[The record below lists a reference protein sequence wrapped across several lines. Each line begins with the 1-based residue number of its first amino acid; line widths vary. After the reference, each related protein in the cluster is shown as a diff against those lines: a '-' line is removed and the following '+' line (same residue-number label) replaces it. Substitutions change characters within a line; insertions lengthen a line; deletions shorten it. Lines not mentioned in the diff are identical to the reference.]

1 MKIDVTVNAPK
12 SGKITALLAS
22 EEDTVTVGQDL
33 FKLEPGEGGA
43 GMCVGTIT
51 QSRLGRID

>member
-1 MKIDVTVNAPK
+1 MTVNAPK

-33 FKLEPGEGGA
+33 FKLETGEGGA
-43 GMCVGTIT
+43 GMSVGTIT